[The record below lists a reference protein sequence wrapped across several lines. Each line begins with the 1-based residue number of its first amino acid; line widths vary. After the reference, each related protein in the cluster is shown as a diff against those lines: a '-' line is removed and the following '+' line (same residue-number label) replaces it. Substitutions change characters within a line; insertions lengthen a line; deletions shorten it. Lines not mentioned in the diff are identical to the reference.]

1 MEKYLEDDEILN
13 ILEQSES
20 GSWSASSNDGES
32 DHLSVEELSSSEV
45 SDTDD
50 DSQNLNTSSTCFISQ
65 NKKENWSSTS
75 CHGQGHQQVILAA
88 LLLATFFAKEQALHV
103 MQNLNANQNLIHS
116 NYSSEIH
123 CWTRFGIG
131 QMPKGCLYTKK
142 I

>member
-1 MEKYLEDDEILN
+1 MKIEKVDKYMEDDEILN

-20 GSWSASSNDGES
+20 GSWSASFDDGES

-50 DSQNLNTSSTCFISQ
+50 DSQNLNASPKI
-65 NKKENWSSTS
+65 
-75 CHGQGHQQVILAA
+75 GHQLPAQVILAA
-88 LLLATFFAKEQALHV
+88 LLLATFFAKKQALHV

-116 NYSSEIH
+116 NYSSGIH

-142 I
+142 IGLL